1 MCYFMK
7 RKSYDKYF
15 EMIAVKLIL
24 KKEVSVSIVAEEVE
38 IHRNNLYR

>member
-1 MCYFMK
+1 MK